1 MQRQSQA
8 VIKRSLSV
16 LDQSWFKQQS
26 DVCNLQVFLSPNS
39 TSDAFYCS
47 LSFSKALTQSQHS
60 HPLLTRN
67 LLLLVF
73 SVLCHLHMISLL

>member
-8 VIKRSLSV
+8 VIKRSPSV

-26 DVCNLQVFLSPNS
+26 DVYNLQVFLSPKP
-39 TSDAFYCS
+39 SDAFYCS
-47 LSFSKALTQSQHS
+47 LSFSKALTQSQRS

-67 LLLLVF
+67 LLLLFF
-73 SVLCHLHMISLL
+73 SVLCHLYMISLL